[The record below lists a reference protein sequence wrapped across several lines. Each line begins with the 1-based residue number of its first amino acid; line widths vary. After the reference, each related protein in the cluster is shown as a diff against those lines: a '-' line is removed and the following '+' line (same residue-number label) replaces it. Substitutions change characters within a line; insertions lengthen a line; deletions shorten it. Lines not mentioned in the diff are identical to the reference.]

1 MSLNLKPVLNAQ
13 TDNEKLDV
21 VNYNFDQIVNNG
33 GGPRGY
39 QGATGAQGL
48 AGLTGAQGSQ
58 GTTGPTGVQGFQG
71 AAAIDLWKTNTSPAS
86 NTLVPKHGVET
97 NPPTVMYG
105 VDKLDPLYTS
115 VFDEAAVLLNRKS
128 TAYGYNLELTDDGV
142 TAADGNKIIY
152 SLGNISGV
160 STFQMGFYNTT
171 SGNPTEWELY
181 SDTFDFSDG
190 TNHFAALGSGGFNV
204 YVPSQFRN
212 AVTFDGTVRINSG
225 NPGDGKVLTSTDTQG
240 TVAWKAV
247 SEIGGVVP
255 VGTIVPILT
264 SVFDDTDNFYKDAIT
279 STLTSGQKLKIR
291 HGAGYGSY
299 AGWYLCNGQTWL
311 SGTGN
316 SRVVPNLC
324 SFDYEID
331 DNSADTAAGGQF
343 GAQGST
349 PNLAIVGGANVLMNA
364 DYATGTSSYSITD
377 TITSENVTIHTSESG
392 SPVYDLN
399 KLVYIVYI
407 GEEDWYWQDGGTTGG
422 GTTVTHYYLLNK
434 FHSATDNN
442 TALNYTTSP
451 SSTYTTADTSGTP
464 VTLTITCTP
473 NSGYSFTSANN
484 LALRTTAVTYG
495 ANTIT
500 PDSTVTQAN
509 SVLNQN
515 GTITLTLTENTYPAT
530 NDAPTTNLIII
541 GNASQAST
549 PTGLTVKRSTVGF
562 AGTSSGSWTNQTIY
576 INGSGNLSTVS
587 QIFGTDSLNSS
598 PTPGWYAQNLSAGWC
613 YRYWNGSSFGTMN
626 MTGVS
631 NAPGS
636 WYATADSLFFYGG
649 VGGYPSSGLTQPTGY
664 SACDFYNYAIN
675 GSYGTARNVWT
686 SIQYPSNMT
695 TYSDCFTVADNYHTG
710 NTNYVSVDWTNNGYE
725 SGYASLDPCF
735 GMFLYSHSNGI
746 LTRLPTSCTDANS
759 VYDNESGTGSCT
771 YTGYGGDNSGGSSF
785 GYR

>member
-39 QGATGAQGL
+39 QGATGSQGL

-71 AAAIDLWKTNTSPAS
+71 AASIDLWNTNTSPAS
-86 NTLVPKHGVET
+86 NTLVPKHGVQT

-152 SLGNISGV
+152 SLANVSGV
-160 STFQMGFYNTT
+160 SNFQMGFYNTT
-171 SGNPTEWELY
+171 SGNPTQWKLY
-181 SDTFDFSDG
+181 SDHFDFSDG
-190 TNHFAALGSGGFNV
+190 TNHFAAIGSGGFYV
-204 YVPSQFRN
+204 SVPSQFRN
-212 AVTFDGTVRINSG
+212 TSTFEGLVKINSG

-240 TVAWKAV
+240 TVAWKNV

-291 HGAGYGSY
+291 HGAGYGAY

-331 DNSADTAAGGQF
+331 DNTADTAAGGQF
-343 GAQGST
+343 GTQGQT

-377 TITSENVTIHTSESG
+377 TITSGNVTIHTGESG

-407 GEEDWYWQDGGTTGG
+407 GEEDWYWQDGGTAGG
-422 GTTVTHYYLLNK
+422 ATVTHYYLLYK
-434 FHSATDNN
+434 YISTSNN
-442 TALNYTTSP
+442 TATVNYTSSP
-451 SSTYTTADTSGTP
+451 SSTYTTTDTTGTT
-464 VTLTITCTP
+464 VSISITLTP
-473 NSGYSFTSANN
+473 NSGYSFTSGSNISLWAP
-484 LALRTTAVTYG
+484 TGGSIFGVS
-495 ANTIT
+495 
-500 PDSTVTQAN
+500 PDASVTQSS
-509 SVLNQN
+509 SVLNPN
-515 GTITLTLTENTYPAT
+515 GTITLTLSDSSYPAST
-530 NDAPTTNLIII
+530 DPTTSNLIII
-541 GNASQAST
+541 GNAAAASSA
-549 PTGLTVKRSTVGF
+549 TGLTVKRSTVGF
-562 AGTSSGSWTNQTIY
+562 AGTSSGSWSNETVY

-587 QIFGTDSLNSS
+587 QIFGTSSLNSS
-598 PTPGWYAQNLSAGWC
+598 PTAGWYAQSLSGGWA

-631 NAPGS
+631 NSPGN
-636 WYATADSLFFYGG
+636 WYAGTGDSLIAYGG
-649 VGGYPSSGLTQPTGY
+649 VGGYPRSVVQLQTGY
-664 SACDFYNYAIN
+664 SACDFYKQIVN

-686 SIQYPSNMT
+686 SQQYPSNLSA
-695 TYSDCFTVADNYHTG
+695 YAQCFVVADNYHSG
-710 NTNYVSVDWTNNGYE
+710 NTNYVSIDWTNNGYE
-725 SGYASLDPCF
+725 LGYASLDPCF
-735 GMFLYSHSNGI
+735 GLFQYSHLQGT
-746 LTRLPTSCTDANS
+746 LTRLATACTDVNS
-759 VYDNESGTGSCT
+759 TLYDNASGTGTCS
-771 YTGYGGDNSGGSSF
+771 YSGGGGGGGGSYS
-785 GYR
+785 

>member
-58 GTTGPTGVQGFQG
+58 GTTGPTGLQGFQG
-71 AAAIDLWKTNTSPAS
+71 AASIDLWNTNTSPAS
-86 NTLVPKHGVET
+86 NTLVPKHGTET

-152 SLGNISGV
+152 SLANVGSV
-160 STFQMGFYNTT
+160 SNFQMGFYNTT
-171 SGNPTEWELY
+171 SGNPTQWRLY
-181 SDTFDFSDG
+181 SDNFDFSDG
-190 TNHFAALGSGGFNV
+190 TNHFAAIGSGGF
-204 YVPSQFRN
+204 YISVPSQFRN
-212 AVTFDGTVRINSG
+212 ASTFEGTVRINSG

-316 SRVVPNLC
+316 SRSVPNLC

-343 GAQGST
+343 GAQGIT

-364 DYATGTSSYSITD
+364 DYATGTSSYAITD
-377 TITSENVTIHTSESG
+377 TITSTTVTIHTSASG

-407 GEEDWYWQDGGTTGG
+407 GEEDWYWQDGGTAGG
-422 GTTVTHYYLLNK
+422 ATVTHSYALYKYFN
-434 FHSATDNN
+434 SST
-442 TALNYTTSP
+442 TAGGDSSLKYTTSP
-451 SSTYTTADTSGTP
+451 ASTYTTTDTAGTTVSISITFTPISGYAFTSGSDISLYTAG
-464 VTLTITCTP
+464 TIHG
-473 NSGYSFTSANN
+473 SGS
-484 LALRTTAVTYG
+484 
-495 ANTIT
+495 
-500 PDSTVTQAN
+500 PDASVTQV
-509 SVLNQN
+509 SSTLNGN
-515 GTITLTLTENTYPAT
+515 GTITLTLSDSSFPAT
-530 NDAPTTNLIII
+530 NGSLSNLIIL
-541 GNASQAST
+541 GHASASSS

-562 AGTSSGSWTNQTIY
+562 AGTSSGSWSNQTVY
-576 INGSGNLSTVS
+576 INGSGRLDTVS
-587 QIFGTDSLNSS
+587 QIFGTSSLNSYA
-598 PTPGWYAQNLSAGWC
+598 TEGWYAQDLTSIYGSAGGWC
-613 YRYWNGSSFGTMN
+613 YRYWTGSAFGTMN
-626 MTGVS
+626 IPGGVS
-631 NAPGS
+631 NSPGQ
-636 WYATADSLFFYGG
+636 WYAAADSLFFYGG
-649 VGGYPSSGLTQPTGY
+649 VGGYPRSVTQSQTGY
-664 SACDFYNYAIN
+664 SACDFYKYVIN
-675 GSYGTARNVWT
+675 GSYGTSRNVWT
-686 SIQYPSNMT
+686 SVQYPSNMSS
-695 TYSDCFTVADNYHTG
+695 YSQCFVVADNYHTG
-710 NTNYVSVDWTNNGYE
+710 NTNYVSIDWTNNGYE

-735 GMFLYSHSNGI
+735 GLFQYSHSAGT
-746 LTRLPTSCTDANS
+746 LTRLATACTDVNS
-759 VYDNESGTGSCT
+759 TLYDDGSGTGNCS
-771 YTGYGGDNSGGSSF
+771 YSGGGGSS
-785 GYR
+785 

>member
-71 AAAIDLWKTNTSPAS
+71 AAAIDLWKTNTSPSS
-86 NTLVPKHGVET
+86 NTLVPKHGVQT

-152 SLGNISGV
+152 SLANVSGV
-160 STFQMGFYNTT
+160 SNFQMGFYNTT
-171 SGNPTEWELY
+171 SGNPTQWKLY

-190 TNHFAALGSGGFNV
+190 TNHFAAIGSGGFYV
-204 YVPSQFRN
+204 SVPSQFRN
-212 AVTFDGTVRINSG
+212 ATTFDGTVKINSG

-279 STLTSGQKLKIR
+279 NVLTSGQKLKIR
-291 HGAGYGSY
+291 HGAGYGAY

-343 GAQGST
+343 GAQGNT
-349 PNLAIVGGANVLMNA
+349 PNLAIIGGANVLMDAN
-364 DYATGTSSYSITD
+364 YATGTSSYSIAD
-377 TITSENVTIHTSESG
+377 TITSTNVTIHTSESG

-422 GTTVTHYYLLNK
+422 ATVTHNYLLYKYINT
-434 FHSATDNN
+434 SNN
-442 TALNYTTSP
+442 TATVNYTTSP
-451 SSTYTTADTSGTP
+451 TSTYTTTDTAGTT
-464 VTLTITCTP
+464 VSISITLTP
-473 NSGYSFTSANN
+473 SSGYSFTSGSNISLWAP
-484 LALRTTAVTYG
+484 TGGSIFGVS
-495 ANTIT
+495 
-500 PDSTVTQAN
+500 PDASVVQASST
-509 SVLNQN
+509 LNGN
-515 GTITLTLTENTYPAT
+515 GTITLTLTDNSYPT
-530 NDAPTTNLIII
+530 STDGTTSNLIII
-541 GNASQAST
+541 GNASAAST

-562 AGTSSGSWTNQTIY
+562 AGASSGSWSNETVY

-587 QIFGTDSLNSS
+587 QIFGTSSLNSA
-598 PTPGWYAQNLSAGWC
+598 PTAGWYAQSLSGGWC
-613 YRYWNGSSFGTMN
+613 YRYWTGSAFGTMN

-649 VGGYPSSGLTQPTGY
+649 VGGYPSSPVAYSPTAY
-664 SACDFYNYAIN
+664 SACDFYKYIIN

-695 TYSDCFTVADNYHTG
+695 SYSQCFVVADNYHTG
-710 NTNYVSVDWTNNGYE
+710 NTNYVSIDWTNNGYE

-735 GMFLYSHSNGI
+735 GLFQYSHSAGT
-746 LTRLPTSCTDANS
+746 LTRLATSCTAVNS
-759 VYDNESGTGSCT
+759 VEYDNASGTGDCS
-771 YTGYGGDNSGGSSF
+771 YSGGSPSGGGSF
-785 GYR
+785 S

>member
-86 NTLVPKHGVET
+86 NTLVPKHGVQT

-105 VDKLDPLYTS
+105 VDKLDPLYNS

-128 TAYGYNLELTDDGV
+128 TAYG
-142 TAADGNKIIY
+142 
-152 SLGNISGV
+152 
-160 STFQMGFYNTT
+160 STFKMGFYNTT
-171 SGNPTEWELY
+171 SGNPTEWQLY

-212 AVTFDGTVRINSG
+212 ATTFDGTVRINSG

-364 DYATGTSSYSITD
+364 DYASGTSSYSITD
-377 TITSENVTIHTSESG
+377 TITSENVTIHTSASG

-422 GTTVTHYYLLNK
+422 ATVTHNYLLYK
-434 FHSATDNN
+434 YISTSNN
-442 TALNYTTSP
+442 TATVNYTTSP
-451 SSTYTTADTSGTP
+451 SSTYTTTDTAGTT
-464 VTLTITCTP
+464 VSISITLTP
-473 NSGYSFTSANN
+473 SSGYSFTSGSNISLWAP
-484 LALRTTAVTYG
+484 TGGSIFGVS
-495 ANTIT
+495 
-500 PDSTVTQAN
+500 PDASVTQV
-509 SVLNQN
+509 SSTLNGN
-515 GTITLTLTENTYPAT
+515 GTITLTLSDSSYPTAS
-530 NDAPTTNLIII
+530 DPTTSNLIII
-541 GNASQAST
+541 GNASAAST

-562 AGTSSGSWTNQTIY
+562 AGTSSGSWSNETVY
-576 INGSGNLSTVS
+576 INGSGNLSTVG
-587 QIFGTDSLNSS
+587 QIFGTSSLNSS
-598 PTPGWYAQNLSAGWC
+598 PVAGWYAQNISAGWC

-631 NAPGS
+631 NSPGN
-636 WYATADSLFFYGG
+636 WYATADSLFYYGG
-649 VGGYPSSGLTQPTGY
+649 VGGYPRSVVQVQTGY
-664 SACDFYNYAIN
+664 SACDFYKSAIN

-686 SIQYPSNMT
+686 SQVYPSNMSS
-695 TYSDCFTVADNYHTG
+695 YSQCFAVADNYHSG
-710 NTNYVSVDWTNNGYE
+710 NQNYVSVDWTNNGNE
-725 SGYASLDPCF
+725 LGYASLDPCF
-735 GMFLYSHSNGI
+735 GMFQYSHSAGT
-746 LTRLPTSCTDANS
+746 LTRLATACTDVNS
-759 VYDNESGTGSCT
+759 TEYDNASGTGNCS
-771 YTGYGGDNSGGSSF
+771 YSGGGGSGGGSF
-785 GYR
+785 S

>member
-71 AAAIDLWKTNTSPAS
+71 AASIDLWKTNTSPAS
-86 NTLVPKHGVET
+86 NTLVPKHGVQT

-152 SLGNISGV
+152 SLANVSGV
-160 STFQMGFYNTT
+160 SNFQMGFYNTT
-171 SGNPTEWELY
+171 TGNPTQWKLY
-181 SDTFDFSDG
+181 SDHFDFSDG
-190 TNHFAALGSGGFNV
+190 TNHFAAIGSGGFYV
-204 YVPSQFRN
+204 SVPSQFRN
-212 AVTFDGTVRINSG
+212 TSTFEGLVKINSG

-240 TVAWKAV
+240 TVAWKSV

-264 SVFDDTDNFYKDAIT
+264 SVFDDTDNFYKDAIS

-291 HGAGYGSY
+291 HGAGYGAY

-316 SRVVPNLC
+316 SRSVPNLC

-331 DNSADTAAGGQF
+331 DNTADTAAGGQF
-343 GAQGST
+343 GAQGQT

-364 DYATGTSSYSITD
+364 DYATGTSSYAITD
-377 TITSENVTIHTSESG
+377 TITSTNVTIHTSESG

-407 GEEDWYWQDGGTTGG
+407 GEEDWYWQDGGTAGG
-422 GTTVTHYYLLNK
+422 ATVTHYYLLYK
-434 FHSATDNN
+434 YISTSNN
-442 TALNYTTSP
+442 TATVNYTSSP
-451 SSTYTTADTSGTP
+451 SSTYTTTDTAGTT
-464 VTLTITCTP
+464 VSISITLTP
-473 NSGYSFTSANN
+473 NSGYSFTSGSNISLWAPSGGSIFG
-484 LALRTTAVTYG
+484 VS
-495 ANTIT
+495 
-500 PDSTVTQAN
+500 PDASVVQVSSTLN
-509 SVLNQN
+509 SN
-515 GTITLTLTENTYPAT
+515 GTITLTLTDNQYPAST
-530 NDAPTTNLIII
+530 DPSTSNLIII
-541 GNASQAST
+541 GNASASSSA
-549 PTGLTVKRSTVGF
+549 TGLTVKRSTVGF
-562 AGTSSGSWTNQTIY
+562 AGTSSGSWSNETVF

-587 QIFGTDSLNSS
+587 QIFGTNQLNSNA
-598 PTPGWYAQNLSAGWC
+598 TAGWYAQSLSGGWA

-631 NAPGS
+631 NSPGN
-636 WYATADSLFFYGG
+636 WYSGTGDSLFTYGG
-649 VGGYPSSGLTQPTGY
+649 VGGYPRSTAQIQTGY
-664 SACDFYNYAIN
+664 SACDFYKVVIN

-686 SIQYPSNMT
+686 SQQYPSNLSS
-695 TYSDCFTVADNYHTG
+695 YAQCFVVADNYHSG
-710 NTNYVSVDWTNNGYE
+710 NTNYVSIDWTNNGTE

-735 GMFLYSHSNGI
+735 GAFQYSHSAGT
-746 LTRLPTSCTDANS
+746 LTRLATACTDVNS
-759 VYDNESGTGSCT
+759 TEYDNGSGTGNCS
-771 YTGYGGDNSGGSSF
+771 YSGGGGGGGGSF
-785 GYR
+785 S